1 MNLTQNYSMT
11 VEFKNLKNFSILV
24 QDFTKFN
31 IRVILNDLGKHQF
44 YNKTAMSY
52 SSVWPDDY
60 ITFSIFGHLQQSKLA
75 QLQQKFAKFCQK
87 LNRPFKIAKV
97 FQNFAKVAK
106 HHQIWSHC
114 CCCCTQF
121 RNPFCFTTPPLKR
134 DKEKKEFNRL
144 GIPTAGKKYAKGVRN
159 SITQL
164 TLLMMTEWK
173 NLNIQKGSSILK
185 SFLQMFFCQ
194 KRI

>member
-1 MNLTQNYSMT
+1 MVKTFYLSSR
-11 VEFKNLKNFSILV
+11 LH
-24 QDFTKFN
+24 
-31 IRVILNDLGKHQF
+31 HQRCCHC
-44 YNKTAMSY
+44 SY

-60 ITFSIFGHLQQSKLA
+60 ITFSKFGHLQQSKLA
-75 QLQQKFAKFCQK
+75 QLQQKFAKLGAKFCQK
-87 LNRPFKIAKV
+87 LNRPFKIAQV

>member
-1 MNLTQNYSMT
+1 MVKTFYLSSR
-11 VEFKNLKNFSILV
+11 LH
-24 QDFTKFN
+24 
-31 IRVILNDLGKHQF
+31 HQRCCHC
-44 YNKTAMSY
+44 SY

-60 ITFSIFGHLQQSKLA
+60 ITFSKFGHLQQSKLA
-75 QLQQKFAKFCQK
+75 QLQQKFAKLGAKFCQK
-87 LNRPFKIAKV
+87 LNRPFKIAQV
-97 FQNFAKVAK
+97 FSKFCQSGKTSPNLVTLLLLLYSISK
-106 HHQIWSHC
+106 
-114 CCCCTQF
+114 
-121 RNPFCFTTPPLKR
+121 PFLFYNSSFETWQR
-134 DKEKKEFNRL
+134 KKEFNRL